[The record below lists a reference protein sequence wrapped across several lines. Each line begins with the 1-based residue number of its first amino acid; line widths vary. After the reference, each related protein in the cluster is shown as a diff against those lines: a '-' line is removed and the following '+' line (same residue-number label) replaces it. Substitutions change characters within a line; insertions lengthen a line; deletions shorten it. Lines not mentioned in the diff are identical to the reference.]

1 MRARIT
7 LLAVAAGLLLTTACT
22 SEPTPDVSVPA
33 TLPSQPPGDESAN
46 QDEAKRFTDAAAADG
61 APLALNVTHIIDAV
75 DGDRP
80 YTYLVTTAED
90 TPSTKDVSALIDDWA
105 AWPDKGTEP
114 AMVGIYNAD
123 GTRIGSASIDPAA
136 KT

>member
-1 MRARIT
+1 MRSRIT
-7 LLAVAAGLLLTTACT
+7 PLAVAAGLLLTTACT
-22 SEPTPDVSVPA
+22 SESTSDVSIPA

-46 QDEAKRFTDAAAADG
+46 RGDAKRFTDAAAADG
-61 APLALNVTHIIDAV
+61 TPLALKVTHIIEAV

-90 TPSTKDVSALIDDWA
+90 TPSTQDVSALIEDWF

-114 AMVGIYNAD
+114 AMVGVYKAD

-136 KT
+136 KA